1 MWSFHS
7 TDLERTWKKCS
18 KVPIALAELLFCWCS
33 SWRCSHRSLGHY
45 LETENRIYGDNYVTW
60 KLLFYCLYILR
71 SNEFYDRN
79 GGGLNSCYGWF
90 FYIFMSNNF
99 NLDFFFQI
107 MVMAIRQRKM
117 QIELVW
123 NFWNP
128 EKLKLLESQQFCEL
142 CVTYAYKKVN
152 LS

>member
-1 MWSFHS
+1 
-7 TDLERTWKKCS
+7 
-18 KVPIALAELLFCWCS
+18 
-33 SWRCSHRSLGHY
+33 
-45 LETENRIYGDNYVTW
+45 
-60 KLLFYCLYILR
+60 
-71 SNEFYDRN
+71 
-79 GGGLNSCYGWF
+79 
-90 FYIFMSNNF
+90 MSNNF

-123 NFWNP
+123 NFWNT
-128 EKLKLLESQQFCEL
+128 EKLELLESQQFCEL